1 MDFAIPEEFK
11 KDIQRFRTFLNT
23 HVTSH
28 LSTWQREGQIPLDF
42 FRAVGEGG
50 WSGFEERNGVLSPH
64 SALREALIAE
74 ELGAISPGVAIA
86 VLAHMDLGF
95 MGLYL
100 FGSDELKKTY
110 GGAAIRGERLM
121 CVGNTENIAGSD
133 VAGIAMTAEESES
146 GWYLNGTKAY
156 VTNGYIADLAVI
168 TAVTDPEAS
177 RTGRISM
184 FLVDLNS
191 DGVQRTKLN
200 KQVWIPS
207 DLTRLQFKN
216 VFVPK
221 DHMLGE
227 RGRGIQQVLTVFTR
241 SRVPISA
248 LTLGTARGA
257 FESGLTHARKRNIFG
272 RPIVEYQ
279 AKAFEAAD
287 FYARMEAARLMVWK
301 VCEAADRGEDF
312 RKEAAMAKYLSVEV
326 AREVSLWAADLFGA
340 VSVMAD
346 HPIHKFP
353 MDAWGSSLGEGT
365 QDVQKL
371 VIFRELMKN
380 FSNEKF

>member
-1 MDFAIPEEFK
+1 MDFTIPAALK
-11 KDIQRFRTFLNT
+11 HDIQRFREFLDAHMT
-23 HVTSH
+23 PH
-28 LSTWQREGQIPLDF
+28 LSVWRRGGQVPLEF
-42 FRAVGEGG
+42 FHAMGGEG
-50 WSGFEERNGVLSPH
+50 WFGFEERDGVLSPH

-74 ELGAISPGVAIA
+74 ELGVVSPGVAIA

-95 MGLYL
+95 MGLYM
-100 FGSDELKKTY
+100 FGSEALKKAY
-110 GGAAIRGERLM
+110 GGAALGGRKLM

-133 VAGIAMTAEESES
+133 VAGIATTAEESDG
-146 GWYLNGTKAY
+146 GWRLNGTKAY

-168 TAVTDPEAS
+168 TAVTDPDAS
-177 RTGRISM
+177 RTRRISM

-191 DGVQRTKLN
+191 DGVRRTKLG

-207 DLTRLQFKN
+207 DLTRLQFKD

-221 DHMLGE
+221 DHILGE
-227 RGRGIQQVLTVFTR
+227 QGKGMQQVLSIFTR

-248 LTLGTARGA
+248 LTLGTTRGA
-257 FESGLTHARKRNIFG
+257 FESALTHAQKRRIFG

-287 FYARMEAARLMVWK
+287 FFARMEAARLMVWK
-301 VCEAADRGEDF
+301 ACETADQGVDF
-312 RKEAAMAKYLSVEV
+312 RKEAAMAKYLTVEV
-326 AREVSLWAADLFGA
+326 AREVSMWAADLFGA
-340 VSVMAD
+340 VSVIID

-371 VIFRELMKN
+371 IIFREMMKG
-380 FSNEKF
+380 FS

>member
-1 MDFAIPEEFK
+1 MDFTIPAHLT
-11 KDIQRFRTFLNT
+11 KDIQRFQKFLHT
-23 HVTSH
+23 HVTSN
-28 LSTWQREGQIPLDF
+28 LSAWQREGQIPLSF
-42 FRAVGEGG
+42 FRAMGEEG
-50 WSGFEERNGVLSPH
+50 WTGFEEKSGLLRSHG
-64 SALREALIAE
+64 ALREALIAE
-74 ELGAISPGVAIA
+74 ELGVVSPGVAIA

-100 FGSDELKKTY
+100 FGSDELKKAY
-110 GGAAIRGERLM
+110 GGPAIRGERLM

-133 VAGIAMTAEESES
+133 VAGIAMTAEESDF
-146 GWYLNGTKAY
+146 GWVLNGTKAF

-168 TAVTDPEAS
+168 TAVTDPDAS

-191 DGVQRTKLN
+191 DGVKRTKLK

-227 RGRGIQQVLTVFTR
+227 RGRGIQQVLSIFTR

-257 FESGLTHARKRNIFG
+257 FEKGLAHAKKRNIFG

-279 AKAFEAAD
+279 AKAFEAAE
-287 FYARMEAARLMVWK
+287 FYTRMEAARLMVWK
-301 VCEAADRGEDF
+301 ACQAADHKDDF
-312 RKEAAMAKYLSVEV
+312 REEAAMAKYLSVEI
-326 AREVSLWAADLFGA
+326 AREVSLWAADVFGA
-340 VSVMAD
+340 VSVMVD
-346 HPIHKFP
+346 HPIHKYP

-371 VIFRELMKN
+371 VIFRELMKH
-380 FSNEKF
+380 FS

>member
-1 MDFAIPEEFK
+1 MDFTIPAALK
-11 KDIQRFRTFLNT
+11 RDIQRFREFLDAHMT
-23 HVTSH
+23 PH
-28 LSTWQREGQIPLDF
+28 LSVWRRGGQVPLEF
-42 FRAVGEGG
+42 FHAMGGEG
-50 WSGFEERNGVLSPH
+50 WFGFEERDGVLSPH

-74 ELGAISPGVAIA
+74 ELGVVSPGVAIA

-95 MGLYL
+95 MGLYM
-100 FGSDELKKTY
+100 FGSEALKKAY
-110 GGAAIRGERLM
+110 GGAALGGRKLM

-133 VAGIAMTAEESES
+133 VAGIATTAEESDG
-146 GWYLNGTKAY
+146 GWRLNGTKAY

-168 TAVTDPEAS
+168 TAVTDPDAS
-177 RTGRISM
+177 RTRRISM

-191 DGVQRTKLN
+191 DGVRRTKLG

-207 DLTRLQFKN
+207 DLTRLQFKD

-221 DHMLGE
+221 DHILGE
-227 RGRGIQQVLTVFTR
+227 QGKGIQQVLSIFTR

-257 FESGLTHARKRNIFG
+257 FESALTHAQKRRIFG

-287 FYARMEAARLMVWK
+287 FFARMEAARLMVWK
-301 VCEAADRGEDF
+301 ACEAADQGVDF
-312 RKEAAMAKYLSVEV
+312 RKEAAMAKYLTVEV
-326 AREVSLWAADLFGA
+326 AREVSMWAADLFGA
-340 VSVMAD
+340 VSVIID

-371 VIFRELMKN
+371 IIFREMMKG
-380 FSNEKF
+380 FS

>member
-1 MDFAIPEEFK
+1 MDFTIPAPLQS
-11 KDIQRFRTFLNT
+11 DIQRFREFIGTRMRPQ
-23 HVTSH
+23 
-28 LSTWQREGQIPLDF
+28 LSGWQRDGHIPMEFFNAMGREGWF
-42 FRAVGEGG
+42 GC
-50 WSGFEERNGVLSPH
+50 EEKDGVLSSH

-74 ELGAISPGVAIA
+74 ELGVVSPGVAIA

-95 MGLYL
+95 MGLYM
-100 FGSDELKKTY
+100 FGSDALKKAY
-110 GGAAIRGERLM
+110 GGTALRGERLM
-121 CVGNTENIAGSD
+121 CVENTENIAGSD
-133 VAGIAMTAEESES
+133 VAGIVMTAEEGNG
-146 GWYLNGTKAY
+146 GWTLNGTKAY

-168 TAVTDPEAS
+168 TAVTDPDAS
-177 RTGRISM
+177 RTRRISM

-191 DGVQRTKLN
+191 DGVRRTKLN
-200 KQVWIPS
+200 KRVWIPS
-207 DLTRLQFKN
+207 DLTRLQFKD
-216 VFVPK
+216 VFVPD

-227 RGRGIQQVLTVFTR
+227 RGRGIQQVLSIFTR

-248 LTLGTARGA
+248 LTIGTARGA
-257 FESGLTHARKRNIFG
+257 FESALAHAKKRSIFG

-301 VCEAADRGEDF
+301 ACQAADQGNDF
-312 RKEAAMAKYLSVEV
+312 RQEAAMAKYLSVEV
-326 AREVSLWAADLFGA
+326 AREVSIWAADLFGA
-340 VSVMAD
+340 VSVMGD

-353 MDAWGSSLGEGT
+353 MDVWGSSLGEGT

-380 FSNEKF
+380 FS